1 MVIVSV
7 NMTMTY
13 DSVSITDLHLAHIA
27 KALLFGFNDTSHPS
41 CTASIADN
49 KRAYHCC
56 NIGYCILFYHFVL
69 LILVYVTVKCLY
81 FFLERKVIAK
91 KKLSDIYILI

>member
-7 NMTMTY
+7 NMTMAH
-13 DSVSITDLHLAHIA
+13 DSVSITDFHSAHIA

-49 KRAYHCC
+49 K
-56 NIGYCILFYHFVL
+56 
-69 LILVYVTVKCLY
+69 
-81 FFLERKVIAK
+81 
-91 KKLSDIYILI
+91 